1 MLWGSHPELWSWY
14 FRETNQRFP
23 HSYQVE
29 RPRFDQILLEHA
41 ETCGVKVFQETPIQ
55 DIELNGD
62 SVQSISS
69 DGQRIEFD
77 YVIDA
82 SGQASLLA
90 NRFHSKQHD
99 EKLLNLAAYGYFEG
113 ADHLEGAD
121 AGNILIES
129 VDTGWIWKIPLR
141 NGITSV
147 GVVADRDASLPRIR
161 EIGVDEW
168 FRTTLSQSKHVSHLL
183 SVARLTSGIS
193 VTRDWSYCAS
203 NFSGPNYCL
212 VGDAACFIDPL
223 FSTGVHL
230 AVSGGFLASALVHTR
245 FVNENL
251 YRESQESYEA
261 LYKSQYSHFQELVH
275 LFYGGNRTKDSYF
288 WQTRKITSDDD
299 YSPRQ
304 SFVRLVSGQSE
315 FGYERAVLDR
325 ASLPNEYVDGI
336 SAIEARR
343 VSLRA
348 LLNDHGLAS
357 VTFRKSSEVN
367 VRPGVVLEESQFVR
381 GWEITGSARDSL
393 PINEFVASVW
403 NAIEGSMDLKSLLIR
418 LETKYRLDDTLRDQV
433 QQTVRLLLLDDV
445 LELDPD
451 PSSNG

>member
-1 MLWGSHPELWSWY
+1 MFWGSNPDLWSWY

-29 RPRFDQILLEHA
+29 RSRFDQILLEHA
-41 ETCGVKVFQETPIQ
+41 EKCGVRIFQESPIQ
-55 DIELNGD
+55 SIELNED

-69 DGQRIEFD
+69 KGQRIEFE
-77 YVIDA
+77 YLIDA
-82 SGQASLLA
+82 SGQSSLLA
-90 NRFHSKQHD
+90 NRFRSRQYD

-113 ADHLEGAD
+113 ADHLEGED

-147 GVVADRDASLPRIR
+147 GCVADRDASLPNIR

-168 FRTTLSQSKHVSHLL
+168 FRSTLGQSQHVSHLL
-183 SVARLTSGIS
+183 SNARLTSRIS
-193 VTRDWSYCAS
+193 VTRDWSYCTS
-203 NFSGPNYCL
+203 NFSGANYCL

-245 FVNENL
+245 FVNQDL
-251 YRESQESYEA
+251 YRESQASYET

-288 WQTRKITSDDD
+288 WQTRKITSDSD
-299 YSPRQ
+299 YSPRE

-325 ASLPNEYVDGI
+325 ATLPNEYVDGV
-336 SAIEARR
+336 SSIEARR
-343 VSLRA
+343 AHLQA
-348 LLNDHGLAS
+348 LFADHGLAS
-357 VTFRKSSEVN
+357 IKFRRSSEVN
-367 VRPGVVLEESQFVR
+367 VHKGVVLEESQFVR
-381 GWEITGSARDSL
+381 GWEIIGSARDSL
-393 PINEFVASVW
+393 PINEFVANVL

-445 LELDPD
+445 LELDPY
-451 PSSNG
+451 PSSNA